1 LVGVFIFV
9 FVTFALALSHL
20 ISQNTAFNV
29 IPFSIEEA
37 KAIQHKT
44 SSAPSLTEDNTI
56 IPSSRSHHQP
66 ILPLLMVASVIIRPK
81 EQLLS
86 AAIV

>member
-56 IPSSRSHHQP
+56 IP
-66 ILPLLMVASVIIRPK
+66 LLMVASVIIRPK